1 MAFEIKRGMIRKA
14 LRVVVYGPEGIG
26 KSTFASQFPGAVFI
40 DTEGSTNQ
48 MDVARFPAP
57 TSWEMLIQEIRQ
69 VISDPGSV
77 GTLII
82 DTVDWAQQQCI
93 ESVCRK
99 YQQDGIEGFG
109 YGKGYSYVYEEF
121 GRFLNLLND
130 VVDKGTNVVL
140 IAHSAIRTF
149 TKPDEMGQFD
159 RYELKL
165 ISSQKCSITGLVKE
179 WSDMLLFAN
188 YETYIT
194 EDKDTKKKYASGNK
208 RVMYTE
214 HTAAFDAKNR
224 FGMPPKLDFNYKE
237 ISRLFTKSEAE
248 QKVKE
253 LFGEKNVE
261 VVVLEPEAQLEK
273 EFSGNVNY
281 VDKPLPYT
289 NEEEEILNRIPK
301 PLADLMRADTVH
313 PNELM
318 DAVSEQGHWPYGTPI
333 DQYSPDY
340 YSGFLIPNWS
350 LVMKSIADKRSLP
363 F

>member
-1 MAFEIKRGMIRKA
+1 MAFEIKKGTIRKA

-48 MDVARFPAP
+48 MDVARFPKP
-57 TSWEMLIQEIRQ
+57 TSWEMLIQEIQQ
-69 VISDPGSV
+69 VIYDPGSV

-82 DTVDWAQQQCI
+82 DTIDWAQQQCV
-93 ESVCRK
+93 ESVCMK

-121 GRFLNLLND
+121 GRMLNLLND

-140 IAHSAIRTF
+140 IAHSVIRTF

-159 RYELKL
+159 RYEMKL
-165 ISSQKCSITGLVKE
+165 FNSQKCSITGMVKE
-179 WSDMLLFAN
+179 WSDLLLFAN

-194 EDKDTKKKYASGNK
+194 EDQKTKKKYASGNK

-214 HTAAFDAKNR
+214 HTAAYDAKNR
-224 FGMPPKLDFNYKE
+224 FGMPPKLDFDYKE
-237 ISRLFTKSEAE
+237 IARLFVTSEAE

-253 LFGEKNVE
+253 VFGEDQVE
-261 VVVLEPEAQLEK
+261 VVPHEPEEK
-273 EFSGNVNY
+273 EFSGSVKY
-281 VDKPLPYT
+281 VDKPKPYT
-289 NEEEEILNRIPK
+289 SEEEEILKRIPK
-301 PLADLMRADTVH
+301 ELADLMRAETVH
-313 PNELM
+313 PSEIM
-318 DAVSEQGHWPYGTPI
+318 DVVSAQGHWPADLPI

-340 YSGFLIPNWS
+340 YSGFLIPNWQ
-350 LVMKSIADKRSLP
+350 VVFESIAERRSLP